1 MGFLLDGK
9 EMRGGGGG
17 KTYPS
22 GLIIDRVK
30 LHKEYL
36 YDMQFIKIRKKMV
49 NGNHIADII
58 ICDII
63 LTKKKNR
70 VLFQFAIFP
79 YQKLL

>member
-9 EMRGGGGG
+9 EMGEGGGGGGGGGG

-36 YDMQFIKIRKKMV
+36 CDM
-49 NGNHIADII
+49 
-58 ICDII
+58 
-63 LTKKKNR
+63 
-70 VLFQFAIFP
+70 
-79 YQKLL
+79 

>member
-9 EMRGGGGG
+9 EMGAGGGGGG

-36 YDMQFIKIRKKMV
+36 YDM
-49 NGNHIADII
+49 
-58 ICDII
+58 
-63 LTKKKNR
+63 
-70 VLFQFAIFP
+70 
-79 YQKLL
+79 